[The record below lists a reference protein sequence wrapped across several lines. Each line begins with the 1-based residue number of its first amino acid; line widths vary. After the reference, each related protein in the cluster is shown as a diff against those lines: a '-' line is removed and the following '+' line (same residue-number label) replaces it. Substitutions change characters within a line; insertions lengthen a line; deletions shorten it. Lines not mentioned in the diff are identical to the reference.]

1 MDTRHAHDVHPYS
14 TIELFL
20 LNSTSTSNNLPRSM
34 CLSSGSSEG
43 SGSGSDEQGG
53 GSDSDSEDINVDEQ
67 GRPAIGGSID
77 LSTRVFDGALPSGAD
92 PGPLIADCEA
102 VFTARATGAGEGLSS
117 GATFWVAANAKP
129 KTALERL
136 ALQIFAHHA
145 AGAEYDPS
153 RSGAEWWTVV
163 IDDTDDVG
171 LHWDRDYDL
180 QARHAATPQL
190 PPPPPPPPPP
200 PSPPR
205 RAHTGRP
212 GAAAAPAPRH
222 RHLPRLPGGGGADAG
237 AGAAVAAARDGDRPT
252 AVRRASTDTSTTPPR
267 HLHGRSRSPGPS
279 PRRVSSGPHSAATW
293 SLTASCCT
301 APFRTSPSR
310 RRARARLA
318 ARASASPSWS
328 TCGSTTRVAAEV
340 EARPLTR
347 P

>member
-1 MDTRHAHDVHPYS
+1 
-14 TIELFL
+14 
-20 LNSTSTSNNLPRSM
+20 M

-163 IDDTDDVG
+163 IDDTDDG
-171 LHWDRDYDL
+171 LLLHPHL
-180 QARHAATPQL
+180 ATVTYLACP
-190 PPPPPPPPPP
+190 
-200 PSPPR
+200 
-205 RAHTGRP
+205 
-212 GAAAAPAPRH
+212 AAAAPTLVLERPSPLLATETAPPPCGAPWGAEP
-222 RHLPRLPGGGGADAG
+222 LGKKLAKRLAAPASTSLTLREATLSR
-237 AGAAVAAARDGDRPT
+237 GAAVGPRLVNGYTNSVSPAKLINRMDDDDQSVDMDKLVFRPNPE
-252 AVRRASTDTSTTPPR
+252 RLGLELS
-267 HLHGRSRSPGPS
+267 
-279 PRRVSSGPHSAATW
+279 HSDD
-293 SLTASCCT
+293 
-301 APFRTSPSR
+301 
-310 RRARARLA
+310 
-318 ARASASPSWS
+318 
-328 TCGSTTRVAAEV
+328 E
-340 EARPLTR
+340 E
-347 P
+347 

>member
-1 MDTRHAHDVHPYS
+1 
-14 TIELFL
+14 
-20 LNSTSTSNNLPRSM
+20 M
-34 CLSSGSSEG
+34 CLSGSSEG

-129 KTALERL
+129 KMALERL

-180 QARHAATPQL
+180 QADQGLLLHPHLATVTYLACP
-190 PPPPPPPPPP
+190 
-200 PSPPR
+200 
-205 RAHTGRP
+205 
-212 GAAAAPAPRH
+212 AAAAPTLVLERPSPLLATETAP
-222 RHLPRLPGGGGADAG
+222 PPCG
-237 AGAAVAAARDGDRPT
+237 VRPL
-252 AVRRASTDTSTTPPR
+252 TPPR
-267 HLHGRSRSPGPS
+267 HLHDTSTVG
-279 PRRVSSGPHSAATW
+279 AA
-293 SLTASCCT
+293 L
-301 APFRTSPSR
+301 R
-310 RRARARLA
+310 
-318 ARASASPSWS
+318 
-328 TCGSTTRVAAEV
+328 
-340 EARPLTR
+340 ARPLGVCR
-347 P
+347 PAHIRPPPGL

>member
-1 MDTRHAHDVHPYS
+1 
-14 TIELFL
+14 
-20 LNSTSTSNNLPRSM
+20 M

-200 PSPPR
+200 PSPPPPLAPSHHHR
-205 RAHTGRP
+205 RRRRHHRRDAPTQADQGLLLHPHLATVTYLACP
-212 GAAAAPAPRH
+212 AAAAPTLVLERPSPLLATETAP
-222 RHLPRLPGGGGADAG
+222 PPCG
-237 AGAAVAAARDGDRPT
+237 VRPL
-252 AVRRASTDTSTTPPR
+252 TPPR
-267 HLHGRSRSPGPS
+267 HLHDTSTVG
-279 PRRVSSGPHSAATW
+279 AA
-293 SLTASCCT
+293 L
-301 APFRTSPSR
+301 R
-310 RRARARLA
+310 
-318 ARASASPSWS
+318 
-328 TCGSTTRVAAEV
+328 
-340 EARPLTR
+340 ARPLGVCR
-347 P
+347 PAHIRPPPGL